1 MAHVKKFTANSVGGL
16 SIHID
21 RKTTNHSNEDIDI
34 ERTKLNYDLC
44 ETEGD
49 LQSRYQKRLSEVY
62 CMKREDVKSCASWV
76 VTLPEELK
84 EKSDK
89 EKELFFRQTYL
100 FLSKRYGRE
109 NVVSGM
115 VHNDETTPHLHFV
128 FVPVVFDEKK
138 KREKVSAKLVL
149 DRKELQKFHPDLD
162 NYLKKRIPNIYQE
175 GILNGKTIGIDDMKV
190 LKEKSAE
197 IVQAKETLDL
207 ELKKIKLN
215 GKPLVDINKIEQ
227 RSYEKGVLNKR
238 IELAPEDYKNLVL
251 TAKENVKLRKIANQ
265 KMKENKQLKDSFED
279 VKYDYQSAVYAEEYK
294 NDVLVEEKK
303 ELIQENKKLQQEL
316 QAEIDKRVLYA
327 DILINDF
334 NVIEWSRQETNARM
348 ILNKL
353 DRGLEPQDVTEGQDW
368 QETLEKARHT
378 NIKPDRLERGIN
390 KIKEIIERMKEILL
404 AQRRKREREAEQDL
418 ER

>member
-1 MAHVKKFTANSVGGL
+1 M
-16 SIHID
+16 
-21 RKTTNHSNEDIDI
+21 
-34 ERTKLNYDLC
+34 
-44 ETEGD
+44 
-49 LQSRYQKRLSEVY
+49 
-62 CMKREDVKSCASWV
+62 
-76 VTLPEELK
+76 
-84 EKSDK
+84 
-89 EKELFFRQTYL
+89 
-100 FLSKRYGRE
+100 
-109 NVVSGM
+109 
-115 VHNDETTPHLHFV
+115 
-128 FVPVVFDEKK
+128 
-138 KREKVSAKLVL
+138 
-149 DRKELQKFHPDLD
+149 
-162 NYLKKRIPNIYQE
+162 
-175 GILNGKTIGIDDMKV
+175 NGKTIGIDDMKV

-197 IVQAKETLDL
+197 TVQAKETLDL

-238 IELAPEDYKNLVL
+238 IEIAPEDCKNLVL

-334 NVIEWSRQETNARM
+334 NIIEWSRQETNARM
-348 ILNKL
+348 VLNKL
-353 DRGLEPQDVTEGQDW
+353 DRGVEPHNVTEGQEW